1 MKHVLTIAGSDS
13 GGGAGIQ
20 ADLKT
25 FSALGTFGMSAIAA
39 ITAQNT
45 CGVTAIRELDTEIIR
60 AQIDVVYE
68 DIEVHA
74 VKLGMLSSAA
84 IIRAVAEALTRHRA
98 GNIVLDTVMISK
110 SGSRLLRPDAVATL
124 IERLV
129 PLADVVTPNLPEASA
144 LVGFPVE
151 DRAAMEAAAR
161 AIVEMGARSVVVKGG
176 HLEGEAC
183 DVFFDGARMLHLTNT
198 RVDTVHTHG
207 TGCTFSAAIAAGLA
221 KGLTLEAAVK
231 AAKAYITAAIAHGFK
246 LGRGIGPTHHF
257 YELYAK
263 AGMLEETEDASC

>member
-25 FSALGTFGMSAIAA
+25 VSALGTFGMSAITA

-45 CGVTAIRELDTEIIR
+45 CGVTAIRELDTEMVR
-60 AQIDVVYE
+60 AQIDAVYD

-84 IIRAVAEALTRHRA
+84 IIREVADALSRHKA
-98 GNIVLDTVMISK
+98 KNVVLDTVMISK

-151 DRAAMEAAAR
+151 DLPTMEEAAQAIAR
-161 AIVEMGARSVVVKGG
+161 LGARSVVVKGG
-176 HLEGEAC
+176 HLPKEAC
-183 DVFFDGARMLHLTNT
+183 DILFDGRRLLRLPGDRIA
-198 RVDTVHTHG
+198 TVHTHG

-221 KGLTLEAAVK
+221 KGLSVEASVRS
-231 AAKAYITAAIAHGFK
+231 AKVYVTAAIAHGFE
-246 LGRGIGPTHHF
+246 LGHGIGPTHHF

-263 AGMLEETEDASC
+263 AGLLEETEDAPC